1 VELTA
6 GVALFALVDLKVP
19 GVEDSTKAVVMG
31 CKAPAKPG
39 GIPEDGTA
47 AGPVD
52 CCKRV
57 ADTEPTAGVVLLAPA
72 DLKVPG
78 VEEGTKAVL
87 MGCKAPAKPGG
98 IPEGATA
105 AGPVDCCEK
114 VVGLEPTAGVVLLAP
129 VDLNVPGAE
138 DGINGN

>member
-1 VELTA
+1 MLFWAGATAGAGPGADAGVELTA
-6 GVALFALVDLKVP
+6 GVALFAPVDLKVP
-19 GVEDSTKAVVMG
+19 GVEDGTKAVLMG

-57 ADTEPTAGVVLLAPA
+57 ADTEPTAGVA
-72 DLKVPG
+72 
-78 VEEGTKAVL
+78 
-87 MGCKAPAKPGG
+87 
-98 IPEGATA
+98 
-105 AGPVDCCEK
+105 
-114 VVGLEPTAGVVLLAP
+114 LLAP
-129 VDLNVPGAE
+129 VDLKVPGAE